1 MFRQFNLQNSRT
13 CTSNQSKTIN
23 NLTFT
28 FIFVQDDEVESTNKS
43 AMTILK
49 IQIRAHKEQTKQQSE
64 DKRKSLVI
72 RLTIRINLVFREP
85 SIPPWL
91 GKNWLL
97 KSEPTNLFH
106 YKTSTTKLL
115 LNFDMKMSYDLCYT
129 AQGCCNFS
137 LQGFLLRV
145 P

>member
-49 IQIRAHKEQTKQQSE
+49 IQIRAHKEQTNN
-64 DKRKSLVI
+64 SLKI
-72 RLTIRINLVFREP
+72 KGNH
-85 SIPPWL
+85 W
-91 GKNWLL
+91 
-97 KSEPTNLFH
+97 
-106 YKTSTTKLL
+106 
-115 LNFDMKMSYDLCYT
+115 
-129 AQGCCNFS
+129 
-137 LQGFLLRV
+137 
-145 P
+145 